1 MSAFCG
7 RDVRG
12 TGNNLERYLVTG
24 GAGFIGSH
32 IVETLLSQGHFV
44 RVIDNF
50 DTGNPEN
57 IRDFSGDLE
66 VLEGSIADR
75 ATVQKAVSAIDY
87 IFHEAAR
94 GSVPRSVADPIGT
107 HDANVTGTINL
118 LNAAHEAGVRRV
130 ICASSS
136 SVYGETPTLPKEESM
151 KPHPQSPYA
160 VTKLML
166 EHYCEVF
173 EKVYGLETVCLRY
186 FNIYGPRQNPELQ
199 YAAVVPIFIKNMLR
213 NKPCVIYG
221 DGAQTRDF
229 TYVEDCVSA
238 NLIAAKH
245 PRAAGNVFNV
255 ACGDQI
261 SVLDLFPLIAEMTDY
276 NREPVH
282 ETSRAGDVRHSRGS
296 TERIRQQLS
305 FQPATSLKK
314 GLEKTIRWYQS
325 RL

>member
-1 MSAFCG
+1 M
-7 RDVRG
+7 
-12 TGNNLERYLVTG
+12 EHYLVTG

-32 IVETLLSQGHFV
+32 IVETLLSQGNSV

-50 DTGNPEN
+50 DTGNAEN
-57 IRDFSGDLE
+57 LRHFSGDLE
-66 VLEGSIADR
+66 VLEGSLTDR
-75 ATVQKAVSAIDY
+75 DTVRKAVSGIDY

-94 GSVPRSVADPIGT
+94 GSVPRSVADPLGT

-118 LNAAHEAGVRRV
+118 LNAAKEGGIRRV

-151 KPHPQSPYA
+151 KPLPQSPYA
-160 VTKLML
+160 VSKLML

-173 EKVYGLETVCLRY
+173 GKVYGLETVCLRY
-186 FNIYGPRQNPELQ
+186 FNIYGSRQNPALQ
-199 YAAVVPIFIKNMLR
+199 YAAVVPIFIKNMLQ

-245 PRAAGNVFNV
+245 AKASGNVFNV

-261 SVLDLFPLIAEMTDY
+261 SVLDLFHLIAEMTDY
-276 NREPVH
+276 NQEPIH
-282 ETSRAGDVRHSRGS
+282 EPTRPGDVRHSRGS
-296 TERIRQQLS
+296 IEKIKQQLS
-305 FQPATSLKK
+305 FQPITSLQK